1 MEISK
6 DTREKIEQL
15 QLLEQNLQTFSS
27 QKQNFQS
34 QLLESENASKELEN
48 SNGKIYKIAGNIMI
62 ESTKEKIQEDLK
74 SQKELLELR
83 LKNIKKQ
90 EDALKEKAESIQK
103 EVMKEF
109 EGKDGN
115 SDWRIN
121 NDPWG

>member
-15 QLLEQNLQTFSS
+15 QMLEQNLQTFAA

-34 QLLESENASKELEN
+34 QLLEAENASKELNN
-48 SNGKIYKIAGNIMI
+48 SQGKVYKIAGNIMI
-62 ESTKEKIQEDLK
+62 ESSKEKVEEDLK

-90 EDALKEKAESIQK
+90 ETALKDKAESIQQ
-103 EVMKEF
+103 EVMKEL

-115 SDWRIN
+115 TD
-121 NDPWG
+121 

>member
-15 QLLEQNLQTFSS
+15 QLLEQNLQTFMT

-34 QLLESENASKELEN
+34 QLLEAENASNELNKSE
-48 SNGKIYKIAGNIMI
+48 GKVFKIAGNIMV
-62 ESTKEKIQEDLK
+62 ESSKEKIEESLK
-74 SQKELLELR
+74 SEKEILELR

-90 EDALKEKAESIQK
+90 ETALKEKAESIQS

-109 EGKDGN
+109 EGHDGN
-115 SDWRIN
+115 TD
-121 NDPWG
+121 